1 MTSANPVTLTD
12 TVISGGTVT
21 SGRAA
26 VLNAPGELVVSEVEF
41 SDPGPGEVLVK
52 LVASGLCH
60 TDLGVIAGGIPFP
73 SPGIIGHEGAGVVEK
88 VGAGVT
94 GLQVGDKVLLSFTSC
109 GSCAACTSAH
119 PAYCE
124 TWLPRNLLGM
134 LRSDESGLV
143 TRDGAPIASHFFG
156 QSSFAQYAIA
166 DERSAVKVDPDADL
180 AVLAPLG
187 CGVLTGFGSM
197 WNVLDPDANDIVA
210 VYGAGAVGLSAVIA
224 AALRNPAQLIAIDI
238 VDERLALA
246 MELGA
251 TATINGATENVA
263 ERLAELTGGRG
274 VALSFDT
281 TGNPGVARQALDA
294 ASVRGTV
301 LVCGAPPP
309 GTEIPV
315 DIQGILSG
323 KVLRGVTM
331 GDTDPATLI
340 PQLIALHADGKLP
353 LEKLEKRYSLD
364 EIGQAAEDMHH
375 GVTVKPVIVF

>member
-1 MTSANPVTLTD
+1 MTR
-12 TVISGGTVT
+12 
-21 SGRAA
+21 GRAA
-26 VLNAPGELVVSEVEF
+26 VLNAPGELVVSDVVF

-88 VGAGVT
+88 VGTGVT
-94 GLQVGDKVLLSFTSC
+94 DLAPGDKVLLSFTSC
-109 GSCAACTSAH
+109 GSCAACAAGH

-134 LRSDESGLV
+134 LRSDESGGV
-143 TRDGAPIASHFFG
+143 TRDGSPLAIHFFG
-156 QSSFAQYAIA
+156 QSSFGQYAIA
-166 DERSAVKVDPDADL
+166 DERSVVRVDPDADL

-197 WNVLDPDANDIVA
+197 WNVLDPGSDDVVA
-210 VYGAGAVGLSAVIA
+210 VYGAGAVGLSAIVA
-224 AALRNPAQLIAIDI
+224 ASLREPAQLIAIDL

-246 MELGA
+246 RELGA
-251 TATINGATENVA
+251 TATINGRTENVA
-263 ERLAELTGGRG
+263 ERIAELTGGRG
-274 VALSFDT
+274 IGLSFDT
-281 TGNPGVARQALDA
+281 TGSPGVARQALDA

-331 GDTDPATLI
+331 GDTDPAMLI
-340 PQLIALHADGKLP
+340 PQLIALHAEGKLP

-364 EIGQAAEDMHH
+364 EIGQAADDMHR
-375 GVTVKPVIVF
+375 GVTVKPVIVY

>member
-1 MTSANPVTLTD
+1 
-12 TVISGGTVT
+12 
-21 SGRAA
+21 
-26 VLNAPGELVVSEVEF
+26 
-41 SDPGPGEVLVK
+41 VLVK

-73 SPGIIGHEGAGVVEK
+73 SPGIIGHEGAGIVEK

-94 GLQVGDKVLLSFTSC
+94 GVAEGDKVLLSFTSC
-109 GSCAACTSAH
+109 GSCAACTSTH

-134 LRSDESGLV
+134 MRSDDSGGV
-143 TRDGAPIASHFFG
+143 TRDGVPIASHFFG
-156 QSSFAQYAIA
+156 QSSFGQYAIA
-166 DERSAVKVDPDADL
+166 DERSVVKVDPAADL

-197 WNVLDPDANDIVA
+197 WNVLDPDSSDIVA

-224 AALRNPAQLIAIDI
+224 AALRKPAQLIAIDL
-238 VDERLALA
+238 VAERLELA
-246 MELGA
+246 TELGA

-281 TGNPGVARQALDA
+281 TGNPKVARQALDA

-331 GDTDPATLI
+331 GDTDP
-340 PQLIALHADGKLP
+340 
-353 LEKLEKRYSLD
+353 RR
-364 EIGQAAEDMHH
+364 
-375 GVTVKPVIVF
+375 

>member
-1 MTSANPVTLTD
+1 VTSNATETLTD
-12 TVISGGTVT
+12 AVTGGGTV

-26 VLNAPGELVVSEVEF
+26 VLNAPGELVVSDVEF

-52 LVASGLCH
+52 LVSSGLCH

-88 VGAGVT
+88 VGPGVSS
-94 GLQVGDKVLLSFTSC
+94 VEPGDQVLLSFTSC
-109 GSCAACTSAH
+109 GACAACESAH

-124 TWLPRNLLGM
+124 TWLPRNLIGLMRG
-134 LRSDESGLV
+134 EGSGGV
-143 TRDGAPIASHFFG
+143 TRDGQPIASHFFG
-156 QSSFAQYAIA
+156 QSSFGQYSIA
-166 DERSAVKVDPDADL
+166 DERSVVKVAPDADL
-180 AVLAPLG
+180 TVLAPLG

-197 WNVLDPDANDIVA
+197 WNVLDPDANDTVA

-224 AALRNPAQLIAIDI
+224 AALRGPAQLIAIDL
-238 VDERLALA
+238 VDDRLALA
-246 MELGA
+246 RDLGA
-251 TATINGATENVA
+251 TATINGSTENVA

-281 TGNPGVARQALDA
+281 TGSPAVARQALDA

-315 DIQGILSG
+315 DIQGILTG

-353 LEKLEKRYSLD
+353 LEKLQKRYSLD
-364 EIGQAAEDMHH
+364 EIGQAADDMHT

>member
-1 MTSANPVTLTD
+1 MTA
-12 TVISGGTVT
+12 
-21 SGRAA
+21 GRAA
-26 VLNAPGELVVSEVEF
+26 VLEAPGELVVSDVEF
-41 SDPGPGEVLVK
+41 ADPGPGEVLVT

-73 SPGIIGHEGAGVVEK
+73 SPGIIGHEGAGIVDR
-88 VGAGVT
+88 VGEGVT
-94 GLQVGDKVLLSFTSC
+94 GLAVGDKVLLSFTSC
-109 GSCAACTSAH
+109 GSCEACDSAH

-134 LRSDESGLV
+134 LRPEGSADV
-143 TRDGAPIASHFFG
+143 TRDGAPVASHFFG
-156 QSSFAQYAIA
+156 QSSFGQYAIA
-166 DERSAVKVDPDADL
+166 DERSAVKVDAEADL
-180 AVLAPLG
+180 TVLAPLG

-197 WNVLDPDANDIVA
+197 WNVLDPREGDIVA

-224 AALRNPAQLIAIDI
+224 AAQRNPSQLIAIDL
-238 VDERLALA
+238 VDERLRLA
-246 MELGA
+246 EEFGA
-251 TATINGATENVA
+251 TATINAGTEDVGA
-263 ERLAELTGGRG
+263 RLAALTGGRG
-274 VALSFDT
+274 VSLSFDT
-281 TGNPGVARQALDA
+281 TGNPKVARGALDA

-309 GTEIPV
+309 GTEILV

-340 PQLIALHADGKLP
+340 PRLIALHAEGKLP
-353 LEKLEKRYSLD
+353 LERLEKHYPLD
-364 EIGQAAEDMHH
+364 EIGRAADDMHH